1 MKQLYERKMD
11 FGVLE
16 ISLEGT
22 SFLEEQGLDA
32 NETLRKILAA
42 AGSDVLAFKNFNLSL
57 VLISGMPEKLRSSA
71 EAVIAAFSDSE
82 EFKRSATLILASNT
96 AAFSDLEELMRFL
109 QFVHIKDK
117 DEKELLIY
125 ADEEMIAQYKRKFVI
140 EQQITE
146 ALEEDRVEIFL
157 QPIYSNQEKRFASA
171 EALVRIRKPDG
182 DLLPPGLFI
191 PVAEAT
197 GQILELGERV
207 FEKVC
212 QLLQQVDIASLGVRY
227 IEINL
232 SVVQCEKTNLSDRL
246 ISIMNQYQVSPEMI
260 NLEITETASIGAQ
273 KTLLK
278 NMKTLIEYGLTFS
291 LDDFGKGE
299 SNLMYVVEMPVSIV
313 KLDYDMSKSFFQSV
327 KAKQVVR
334 AVLSMA
340 HSLNLKVV
348 AEGIETEEEAFYME
362 QEGVDYI
369 QGFHYSKPLPLQEYV
384 AFIMARAQNV

>member
-384 AFIMARAQNV
+384 EFIMARAQNV

>member
-57 VLISGMPEKLRSSA
+57 VLISGMPEKLQSSA

-157 QPIYSNQEKRFASA
+157 QPIYSSQEKRFASA

-232 SVVQCEKTNLSDRL
+232 FVVQCEKTNLSDRL

-348 AEGIETEEEAFYME
+348 AEGIETEEEASYME

-384 AFIMARAQNV
+384 EFIMAHAQNV